1 MKDKTGLWVSPRHFG
16 GLHQCHW
23 ELIHCGHTTKL
34 GVFLSG
40 VTTWWMNQIS
50 PREDGEAGQKK
61 PAAEAKYVNGGSKQG
76 FTSET

>member
-23 ELIHCGHTTKL
+23 EVIHCGHTTKL

-40 VTTWWMNQIS
+40 VTTWWMNKSLLGRMVRLVKRNLQ
-50 PREDGEAGQKK
+50 QKL
-61 PAAEAKYVNGGSKQG
+61 NM
-76 FTSET
+76 